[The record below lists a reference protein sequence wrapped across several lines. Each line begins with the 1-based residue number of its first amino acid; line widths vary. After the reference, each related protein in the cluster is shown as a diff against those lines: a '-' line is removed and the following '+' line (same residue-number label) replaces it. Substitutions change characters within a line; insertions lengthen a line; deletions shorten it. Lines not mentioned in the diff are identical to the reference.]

1 MCSSNCNDR
10 LGDNS
15 VPDEVEM
22 NELDKKI
29 VRALQGDFPLV
40 AEPYRVL
47 AEGIGIS
54 EDLFLE
60 RVRALEEQKIIRK
73 MGAVLRH
80 REVGFQANVLVAWQV
95 PAERLDTIAQEMAKN
110 PAVTHCYDRNTAPGW
125 PYNLY
130 TMVHGHSREECERL
144 AEHLGTENGVSK
156 RVMLY
161 SKREWKKTSM
171 KYFCE

>member
-1 MCSSNCNDR
+1 MS
-10 LGDNS
+10 
-15 VPDEVEM
+15 DEVEM

-54 EDLFLE
+54 EELFIE

-95 PAERLDTIAQEMAKN
+95 PAERLDAIAQEMAKN

-144 AEHLGTENGVSK
+144 AEQLGKENEVSK

-161 SKREWKKTSM
+161 SRREWKKTSM